1 MTYRKKYICFISLDP
16 SFWSL
21 LVFSFDINSIIRVE
35 PQPMIS
41 NYLARNLIPS
51 NNAAGCRLC
60 GHTEWRLQSA
70 MSDEVWEAEENIYK
84 EKTRK
89 NRPFQWILFLLIRYL
104 DIYSTSNQ
112 MPNAVHYRIAG
123 NLFFLIFIRL
133 AKEESSAFK
142 QRFLF
147 QLSFYVYII
156 LVSNT

>member
-112 MPNAVHYRIAG
+112 MLYTTG
-123 NLFFLIFIRL
+123 SLETCLFKIFIRL

>member
-89 NRPFQWILFLLIRYL
+89 NRPFQWIFFSWSDILI
-104 DIYSTSNQ
+104 STVRAIKRCTLQDRWKPVCLKWFSGLQ
-112 MPNAVHYRIAG
+112 KQKAG
-123 NLFFLIFIRL
+123 L
-133 AKEESSAFK
+133 FK

>member
-21 LVFSFDINSIIRVE
+21 LVFSFDINSIIRVG

-112 MPNAVHYRIAG
+112 KVYITGRIAG
-123 NLFFLIFIRL
+123 NLFVWFSGLQKQKAGL
-133 AKEESSAFK
+133 FK

-147 QLSFYVYII
+147 QLFFYVYII